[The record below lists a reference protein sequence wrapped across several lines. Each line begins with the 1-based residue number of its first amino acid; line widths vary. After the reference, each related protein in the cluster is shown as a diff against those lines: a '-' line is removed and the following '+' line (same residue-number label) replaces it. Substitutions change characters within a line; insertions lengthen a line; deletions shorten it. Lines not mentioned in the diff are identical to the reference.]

1 MLKSLLVVIVTF
13 VVNICIVGAQCPAGT
28 WNNTGFFIGFDIP
41 SQPGV
46 ANEKTAPAAWGGDYY
61 LFNVVS
67 GNTYVF
73 RTCFAEN
80 SSINT
85 VLSLYNSAG
94 TTLITYNDD
103 FCGQQS
109 QISWT
114 ATFTGQ
120 VRLSYYQSGCTT
132 VQVDTKLGV
141 YYTAPCT
148 APSIGT
154 QPSNATVCTSNNTSF
169 SVAATGT
176 SLSYQWQ
183 VNTGAGFANITNG
196 GIYSNATTATLNLTA
211 AHSAMNGFTYRCNV
225 SNSCGNINT
234 NSVSLTVNPN
244 NWTGSVNSNWATAG
258 NWSCGLVPGLLD
270 DVTITSGNPT
280 VTSGTTVSCRNLT
293 KSGLLSTFTVSGA
306 TLNIYGNLTF
316 NGGTIATN
324 TSSNINFAGTG
335 AQSYSGSVSSFT
347 TANISITAGATLS
360 VNGLLY
366 ITNSLNVTNGI
377 LNTNNNITLK
387 SSAGGTAFLGPVN
400 GTLSGRLTFE
410 KYIPGKR
417 AFRFLAHPLKSDT
430 SIYLNSLT
438 NAFDI
443 TGTGGSTNGFTTTV
457 TNAPSAFYYSNTVSG
472 SGTGSNDLGWQP
484 FTHTSS
490 GLSNRWESYEGVRVL
505 VRGALGEGLNG
516 LAYTPSA
523 TTLSL
528 SGFVNTGTQTINL
541 SRSGT
546 NGYNFIGNPYPAP
559 VDINATTRNNVG
571 STFYVW
577 DATLGTLGQYRNI
590 AFGSSYVL
598 PAYSGFFVNASSAGS
613 IVFNEANK
621 STSSTHSLFRT
632 TNTENTKLSLKLTTD
647 SVVWDYHTIYLNKNA
662 DVNKDYFDGEKLFNA
677 SVNLYSLSADKAKLS
692 IDSRQS
698 VELQE
703 ISLGIINANET
714 KFTLTVDELIKE
726 DNQQFYLKDKFLN
739 ILTELTA
746 GVNYSFS
753 ITNDSLSKGE
763 NRFVVVQKAKNNQ
776 LQMQEKLQLQLS
788 PNPAKE
794 ILNIK
799 CTLDKEQAVTI
810 RLISANGKVVF
821 QKSLS
826 VAKLINESLSIGKLL
841 AGVYVVELQLEGAV
855 LSKQFI
861 KI

>member
-1 MLKSLLVVIVTF
+1 MLKSLLVVIATF
-13 VVNICIVGAQCPAGT
+13 IVNICIVDAQCPSGT
-28 WNNTGFFIGFDIP
+28 YNNTGFFIGFDIP
-41 SQPGV
+41 SQPGI
-46 ANEKTAPAAWGGDYY
+46 ANEKTAPSAWGGDYY
-61 LFNVVS
+61 LFNVIS

-73 RTCFAEN
+73 RTCFTEN
-80 SSINT
+80 ASINT
-85 VLSLYNSAG
+85 VLSLYNAAG
-94 TTLITYNDD
+94 TTLITFNDD

-132 VQVDTKLGV
+132 VFVDTKIGV
-141 YYTAPCT
+141 YYTSPCT

-154 QPSNATVCTSNNTSF
+154 QPSNASVCTSSNTSF
-169 SVAATGT
+169 SVVATGT

-183 VNTGAGFANITNG
+183 VNTGTGFTNITNG
-196 GIYSNATTATLNLTA
+196 GIYSNATTATLNVTG
-211 AHSAMNGFTYRCNV
+211 AHSAMSGYTYRCNI

-234 NSVSLTVNPN
+234 SSVSLTVNPN
-244 NWTGSVNSNWATAG
+244 NWTGSVSSNWATAG
-258 NWSCGLVPGLLD
+258 NWSCGLVPGSLD
-270 DVTITSGNPT
+270 DVTIASGNPT
-280 VTSGTTVSCRNLT
+280 VTSGTTVACRNLM

-306 TLNIYGNLTF
+306 TLNIYGNLAY

-324 TSSNINFAGTG
+324 VGSNINFAGTG
-335 AQSYSGSVSSFT
+335 SQSYSGSVSSFT
-347 TANISITAGATLS
+347 TANISVTGGATLN

-366 ITNSLNVTNGI
+366 ITNGLNVTNGT

-387 SSAGGTAFLGPVN
+387 SNASGTAFLGPVN
-400 GTLSGRLTFE
+400 GTLAGRLIFE

-417 AFRFLAHPLKSDT
+417 VFRFFAHPFKSDT

-438 NAFDI
+438 NALDI
-443 TGTGGSTNGFTTTV
+443 TGTGGNANGFTTTV
-457 TNAPSAFYYSNTVSG
+457 SNAPSAFYYNNTISG

-490 GLSNRWESYEGVRVL
+490 GLSNRWESYEGIRVL

-516 LAYTPSA
+516 LTYTPSA

-528 SGFVNTGTQTINL
+528 TGFVNTGTQTINL

-559 VDINATTRNNVG
+559 VDINATSRTNVG

-590 AFGSSYVL
+590 AFGSSYVI

-632 TNTENTKLSLKLTTD
+632 TNTVNNKLSLKLATD
-647 SVVWDYHTIYLNKNA
+647 SVVWDYHTIYFNKNA

-677 SVNLYSLSADKAKLS
+677 SVNLYSLSADKVRLS

-698 VELQE
+698 SDLEE
-703 ISLGIINANET
+703 IPLGIVNANET

-739 ILTELTA
+739 KLIELTN
-746 GVNYSFS
+746 GFSYSFS
-753 ITNDSLSKGE
+753 TTSDSLSKGE
-763 NRFVVVQKAKNNQ
+763 NRFMIVQQIKSNQ
-776 LQMQEKLQLQLS
+776 LPMQENLQLNVS
-788 PNPAKE
+788 PNPAKDL
-794 ILNIK
+794 LNIK
-799 CTLDKEQAVTI
+799 CAFDKEQAVTI
-810 RLISANGKVVF
+810 RLINTDGKVVL
-821 QKSLS
+821 QKNLP
-826 VAKLINESLSIGKLL
+826 VAKLVNESLSIGKLL
-841 AGVYVVELQLEGAV
+841 AGVYVVELQLEDAV

-861 KI
+861 KF